1 MILRVGEK
9 TTLARASS
17 NFASLRTVVP
27 MSIVK
32 QWQLKEGDQLD
43 WSWEAR
49 NGEMIIVI
57 KKAEHIDSAAGIRI
71 DVQRNGK
78 KKKVTKGK

>member
-1 MILRVGEK
+1 
-9 TTLARASS
+9 
-17 NFASLRTVVP
+17 

-32 QWQLKEGDQLD
+32 QWSLKEGDQLD

-57 KKAEHIDSAAGIRI
+57 KKAEHIDSAAGIRF
-71 DVQRNGK
+71 DVLRSGK
-78 KKKVTKGK
+78 RKKVAKGK

>member
-1 MILRVGEK
+1 MISRVTEK
-9 TTLARASS
+9 TTLAKASS

-57 KKAEHIDSAAGIRI
+57 KKAELVDNAAGIRFE
-71 DVQRNGK
+71 VQRNGK
-78 KKKVTKGK
+78 RKKVTKRN

>member
-1 MILRVGEK
+1 MSQVGER

-32 QWQLKEGDQLD
+32 QWGLKEGDQLD

-49 NGEMIIVI
+49 NGEMIIMVKKIEQVDNQAESKVDVQKDRKRKKVI
-57 KKAEHIDSAAGIRI
+57 K
-71 DVQRNGK
+71 RN
-78 KKKVTKGK
+78 

>member
-1 MILRVGEK
+1 MGER
-9 TTLARASS
+9 TTLAKASS

-57 KKAEHIDSAAGIRI
+57 KKAEHIDSAAGIRF
-71 DVQRNGK
+71 DVQRSGK
-78 KKKVTKGK
+78 RKKVAKGK

>member
-9 TTLARASS
+9 TTLAKASS

-32 QWQLKEGDQLD
+32 QWQLKEGDRLD

-49 NGEMIIVI
+49 NGEMVIVV
-57 KKAEHIDSAAGIRI
+57 KKAEHIDTAGIRF

-78 KKKVTKGK
+78 RKKVTKRN

>member
-1 MILRVGEK
+1 MSQVGER
-9 TTLARASS
+9 TTLAKASS

-32 QWQLKEGDQLD
+32 QWGLKEGDQLD

-49 NGEMIIVI
+49 NGEMIIMVKKIEQVGNQAESKVDVQKDRKRKKVI
-57 KKAEHIDSAAGIRI
+57 K
-71 DVQRNGK
+71 RN
-78 KKKVTKGK
+78 

>member
-1 MILRVGEK
+1 MGER
-9 TTLARASS
+9 TTLAKASS

-32 QWQLKEGDQLD
+32 QWSLKEGDQLD

-57 KKAEHIDSAAGIRI
+57 KKAEHIDSAAGIRF
-71 DVQRNGK
+71 DVQRSGK
-78 KKKVTKGK
+78 RKKVAKGK

>member
-1 MILRVGEK
+1 
-9 TTLARASS
+9 
-17 NFASLRTVVP
+17 

-49 NGEMIIVI
+49 NGEMVIVV
-57 KKAEHIDSAAGIRI
+57 KKAEHLDNQTGIRA
-71 DVQRNGK
+71 DLQRHGKRIKITK
-78 KKKVTKGK
+78 KK

>member
-1 MILRVGEK
+1 MLLVGEK

-49 NGEMIIVI
+49 NGEMIIII
-57 KKAEHIDSAAGIRI
+57 KKAEHIDSTGGIRF
-71 DVQRNGK
+71 DLQRNGK
-78 KKKVTKGK
+78 RKRVTKDK

>member
-57 KKAEHIDSAAGIRI
+57 KT
-71 DVQRNGK
+71 V
-78 KKKVTKGK
+78 

>member
-1 MILRVGEK
+1 VGER
-9 TTLARASS
+9 TTLAKASS

-32 QWQLKEGDQLD
+32 QWRLKEGDQLD

-49 NGEMIIVI
+49 NGEMIIMVKKIEQVDNQAESKLDVQKDRKRKKVI
-57 KKAEHIDSAAGIRI
+57 KK
-71 DVQRNGK
+71 N
-78 KKKVTKGK
+78 

>member
-1 MILRVGEK
+1 VGER
-9 TTLARASS
+9 TTLAKASS

-32 QWQLKEGDQLD
+32 QWSLKEGDQLD

-57 KKAEHIDSAAGIRI
+57 KKAEHIDSAAGIRF
-71 DVQRNGK
+71 DVQRSGK
-78 KKKVTKGK
+78 RKKVAKGK

>member
-9 TTLARASS
+9 TTLAKASS

-32 QWQLKEGDQLD
+32 QWQLKEGDRLD

-49 NGEMIIVI
+49 NGEIVI
-57 KKAEHIDSAAGIRI
+57 VVKKAEHNDSEGIRFDI
-71 DVQRNGK
+71 QRNGK
-78 KKKVTKGK
+78 RKKVTKGK

>member
-1 MILRVGEK
+1 MMLLVGEK

-49 NGEMIIVI
+49 NGEMIIII
-57 KKAEHIDSAAGIRI
+57 KKAEHIDSAGGIRF
-71 DVQRNGK
+71 DLQRNGK
-78 KKKVTKGK
+78 RKKVTKDK

>member
-1 MILRVGEK
+1 MISRVTEK
-9 TTLARASS
+9 TTLAKASS

-57 KKAEHIDSAAGIRI
+57 KKAEHVDNAAGIRF

-78 KKKVTKGK
+78 RKKVTKRN